1 VAFVYKIHFISMFCL
16 ILRAASI
23 PNRVQTMTTS
33 IAPLQATPPAPTPS
47 PQGWPLLRLG
57 FRPFYLG
64 AAAYA
69 MLAVPLWIALL
80 LGQVSLKL
88 TVSPLLWHAHE
99 MLFGFAVAV
108 IVGFL
113 LTAGKAW
120 TGLDTPRGAVLGAL
134 AGLWLA
140 ARLAAVFAPYAIYAA
155 LDLLLL
161 PLVAAILITVL
172 LRAGNRRNLPLG
184 GILLLLTAANAAFHA
199 AVLGVI
205 DIAPVRALHAGLA
218 LVVMIECVI
227 AGRVIPA
234 FTMSALPGVKLQAPP
249 SLETATLAT
258 TALGLALWVLAPPNA
273 FTAVVLG
280 AAALLHVQ
288 RLWRWKPLRTRARP
302 ILWVLH
308 AAYAWLPVGLA
319 LLALAML
326 GAVGVSAGI
335 HALAVG
341 TTGGL
346 IIGMITRTARGH
358 TGRPLLVSRLEVAAY
373 LLVVGAA
380 VVRVVLP
387 LLAPQHLVIWWVAA
401 AAAWAL
407 AFAIYLFVFAPWL
420 LATRHDGKDG

>member
-1 VAFVYKIHFISMFCL
+1 M
-16 ILRAASI
+16 
-23 PNRVQTMTTS
+23 
-33 IAPLQATPPAPTPS
+33 PAPR
-47 PQGWPLLRLG
+47 GWPLLRLG

-64 AAAYA
+64 AALYG
-69 MLAVPLWIALL
+69 MLAVPLWIAML
-80 LGQVSLKL
+80 LGQVSLNL
-88 TVSPLLWHAHE
+88 NVSPVLWHAHE
-99 MLFGFAVAV
+99 MLFGFTVAV

-120 TGLDTPRGAVLGAL
+120 TGLATPRGAVLAAI

-140 ARLAAVFAPYAIYAA
+140 ARLAAVFAPYAVYAV

-161 PLVAAILITVL
+161 PLVATILITVL

-184 GILLLLTAANAAFHA
+184 AILLLLTVANAVFHG
-199 AVLGVI
+199 AVMDVV

-234 FTMSALPGVKLQAPP
+234 FTMSALPGVPLKAPRA
-249 SLETATLAT
+249 LEQATLGI

-273 FTAVVLG
+273 FTAAALG
-280 AAALLHVQ
+280 AAALLHAV

-308 AAYAWLPVGLA
+308 AAYAWLPVGLV
-319 LLALAML
+319 LLAMSQI

-341 TTGGL
+341 ATGGL
-346 IIGMITRTARGH
+346 IIGMVTRTARGH
-358 TGRPLLVSRLEVAAY
+358 TGRPLQASRLEVAAY
-373 LLVVGAA
+373 LLVAGTA
-380 VVRVVLP
+380 VARVLLP
-387 LLAPQHLVIWWVAA
+387 LLAPQYFVAWLVAA
-401 AAAWAL
+401 AAAWGL
-407 AFAIYLFVFAPWL
+407 AFALYLLVFAPWL
-420 LATRHDGKDG
+420 LAPRLDGKDG